1 MRIDR
6 TKFEMAMMNKEVS
19 IQDIAKEYGA
29 SAQRIRTILN
39 SVNVRPKTLAR
50 LAAALGVE
58 PEDII
63 FNEDQR

>member
-1 MRIDR
+1 MQVNR
-6 TKFEMAMMNKEVS
+6 TKFEMAMMNKKVS

-29 SAQRIRTILN
+29 STQRIRTILN
-39 SVNVRPKTLAR
+39 SVNVRAKTLAK

-63 FNEDQR
+63 VNEDQR